1 MQRGLLQN
9 YLKSIFVTFAT
20 NNIVF
25 KIFTSYII
33 KLGYKFK
40 IKFINNFSKND
51 PNPFLQEKLPDNYKK
66 LISPSQ
72 SSNILNQIEH
82 YKTDLDIRIGNARI
96 YYENLKNINKLIV
109 PKFEDNY
116 ENSWINFPIQYY
128 EREKLIKYLY
138 ENNRDV
144 AIYFYRNCNEL
155 KIFEKYKNKNLKKIR
170 EVVNDIILLPTY
182 PMYGKNQV
190 LKNIELIKE
199 FFNNE

>member
-1 MQRGLLQN
+1 MTAHLCPTRAQSKQPQHQRQVLL
-9 YLKSIFVTFAT
+9 LLFH
-20 NNIVF
+20 
-25 KIFTSYII
+25 
-33 KLGYKFK
+33 
-40 IKFINNFSKND
+40 
-51 PNPFLQEKLPDNYKK
+51 
-66 LISPSQ
+66 
-72 SSNILNQIEH
+72 LNQIEH

-155 KIFEKYKNKNLKKIR
+155 KIFEK
-170 EVVNDIILLPTY
+170 
-182 PMYGKNQV
+182 
-190 LKNIELIKE
+190 
-199 FFNNE
+199 